1 MRLAC
6 AVGASRRRTGKHRR
20 REAGADAIIGR
31 CCRPKRASI
40 SQVRCKGRIVY
51 GRGRA
56 VPPVNQLVKFC
67 VKETHNGERTPE
79 RRVGDEAVGAVT
91 TRLLSYPFTTTRRI
105 PPCSWKLTKYCS
117 GIEDATNSCGDDVS
131 SRHETCECEVTF
143 FFNVMRPP
151 LASRVKTTTTFT
163 TTLTRSLLESQD
175 RHTVKGGRKS
185 RRDTRGARRRAIF

>member
-1 MRLAC
+1 MTGKDGRDSCLEQGVRLAC

-79 RRVGDEAVGAVT
+79 RWVGDEAVEAVT

-117 GIEDATNSCGDDVS
+117 GIEDALRTLVATTCLLGTRHVS
-131 SRHETCECEVTF
+131 V
-143 FFNVMRPP
+143 
-151 LASRVKTTTTFT
+151 
-163 TTLTRSLLESQD
+163 RSHS
-175 RHTVKGGRKS
+175 S
-185 RRDTRGARRRAIF
+185 SM